1 MYSKDIYNMDILTQK
16 VRNMDNVKSADLFI
30 PKKIIFFHK
39 WLELSIDES
48 KKSPTLHLVYQTN

>member
-1 MYSKDIYNMDILTQK
+1 MDDLTHK

-30 PKKIIFFHK
+30 PKKIIFLHN
-39 WLELSIDES
+39 WLEFAINES